1 MSSSAASESLA
12 SPLPASSSEAVAESP
27 GCPGDAVSESL
38 ASWCGVASESIESP
52 CAEASQP
59 DRSPSSSAAAP
70 DSEDRP
76 EPSPSAKGASEPRC
90 SASSPAGDS
99 DEDGRCT
106 SPEPAATGKFAPSE
120 GVPGRDGSAG
130 RSASSPGNGSTQPP
144 EYGSGGKPI
153 SAATAK
159 GAPSKVVEKFEVEA
173 SLALGEHAAN
183 HDFPA
188 HVSTCNACRFWK
200 HRKKW
205 SVACSA
211 MNPVTLK
218 KETWLGHAGGG
229 YIVCL
234 FCAARPRSNSEIARG
249 RGSCS
254 RLANLVRHAKCKEH
268 LEAEAA
274 WKERVRAEGSRQGV
288 ETFPEAATA
297 APAAPVVV
305 QKAGLESVGRAAVAT
320 RALLET
326 TSPFRSFDVWRDALL
341 GP

>member
-1 MSSSAASESLA
+1 M
-12 SPLPASSSEAVAESP
+12 
-27 GCPGDAVSESL
+27 
-38 ASWCGVASESIESP
+38 
-52 CAEASQP
+52 EASQ
-59 DRSPSSSAAAP
+59 
-70 DSEDRP
+70 
-76 EPSPSAKGASEPRC
+76 
-90 SASSPAGDS
+90 
-99 DEDGRCT
+99 
-106 SPEPAATGKFAPSE
+106 
-120 GVPGRDGSAG
+120 
-130 RSASSPGNGSTQPP
+130 
-144 EYGSGGKPI
+144 
-153 SAATAK
+153 
-159 GAPSKVVEKFEVEA
+159 
-173 SLALGEHAAN
+173 ALGEHAAN

-188 HVSTCNACRFWK
+188 HLSTCGTCRFWK
-200 HRKKW
+200 RRKKW
-205 SVACSA
+205 SASCSA

-218 KETWLGHAGGG
+218 KETWLGRAGGG

-249 RGSCS
+249 S

-326 TSPFRSFDVWRDALL
+326 TSPFRSFDVWRGALL